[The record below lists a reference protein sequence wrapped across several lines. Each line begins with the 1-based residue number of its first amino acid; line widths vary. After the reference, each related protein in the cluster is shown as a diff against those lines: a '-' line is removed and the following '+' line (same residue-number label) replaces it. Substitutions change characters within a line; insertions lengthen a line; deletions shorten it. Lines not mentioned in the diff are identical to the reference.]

1 MDTYLTLFTSFIAC
15 AIGLGVGRIHQRLLD
30 GIRIRALEGQRND
43 AYEEMAQQ
51 EWCCKRVGELE
62 ARVRELEA
70 RYAILVGIVAKELA
84 EIDDD
89 DEDDWDDD
97 PDYIARVEDTLRNWG
112 PIE

>member
-1 MDTYLTLFTSFIAC
+1 MDYLTIFAALVAF

-30 GIRIRALEGQRND
+30 GIRIRALELQRND

-51 EWCCKRVGELE
+51 EWCCGRVGELE

-89 DEDDWDDD
+89 DDDWD
-97 PDYIARVEDTLRNWG
+97 RVDWIEDETMLRNWG